1 MRSRILL
8 ALTLVLALV
17 VAPGAAEAAKKKTRD
32 LRGTIHMAVIGPNG
46 QDGSKFAGEYVGRP
60 LGTAALLFRN
70 TVANNVSTGR
80 GLIYT
85 KKGTIRARTTNQIQ
99 PQSDGS
105 VLFPGTFRITGGT
118 GRYKG
123 ARGRGTF
130 DGVLPANSTIFELEV
145 EGKIRY

>member
-1 MRSRILL
+1 MRVRILL

-17 VAPGAAEAAKKKTRD
+17 VAPGAAEAAKKKTRN
-32 LRGTIHMAVIGPNG
+32 LRGTIHMAMIGPNG
-46 QDGSKFAGEYVGRP
+46 NSGSKFAGEYVGRP

-70 TVANNVSTGR
+70 TVANSESNGKAV
-80 GLIYT
+80 IYT
-85 KKGTIRARTTNQIQ
+85 RKGTIRANATNQLQ
-99 PQSDGS
+99 PQPDGS
-105 VLFPGTFRITGGT
+105 VLLPGTFKITGGT

-130 DGVLPANSTIFELEV
+130 AGVLPANSTIFEVEV